1 MSLNDQLKSFKKSL
15 ASQPVYGVKRS
26 AAGTVESKNES
37 RASSTPSTPA
47 ISNNTRAAYE
57 SAMEGKKKNKRGNQ
71 GIVYSQPANTGAGT
85 HTMSLLYTVVNFLKN
100 CDDPQSVVSIQ
111 SRTNVDI
118 RANAELWEKLTT
130 NEKIDYDSVNGTF
143 SYKPTFQIRSKVDLL
158 ELLQEKRSQGGMDY
172 KDLKDSYSKLGVAVE
187 ELAAEDQ
194 ILVIRH
200 KDGNP
205 RVLFCNDEKYNT
217 PIDDEF
223 KKMWAE
229 IPIPDETDLPREL
242 ESAGLKTME
251 VFEKKVITEPK
262 QKKSKNRNRKG
273 KITNTHLQNLD
284 LTVDYVPRKTF

>member
-1 MSLNDQLKSFKKSL
+1 MSLNDQLKSFKKNL

-26 AAGTVESKNES
+26 TATAVESKDES
-37 RASSTPSTPA
+37 RASSTPGTPA
-47 ISNNTRAAYE
+47 IANNTRAAYE
-57 SAMEGKKKNKRGNQ
+57 IAMEGKKKNKRGNQ
-71 GIVYSQPANTGAGT
+71 GVVFSQPANTGAGT

-118 RANAELWEKLTT
+118 RANTELWEKLTT
-130 NEKIDYDSVNGTF
+130 NEKIDFDP
-143 SYKPTFQIRSKVDLL
+143 PTFQIKSKVDLL
-158 ELLQEKRSQGGMDY
+158 ELLQDKRSQGGMDY

-187 ELAAEDQ
+187 ELAAAGQ

-205 RVLFCNDEKYNT
+205 RVLFCNDEQYNT
-217 PIDDEF
+217 PIDEEF
-223 KKMWAE
+223 KKMWTE
-229 IPIPDETDLPREL
+229 IAIPDETDLPREL
-242 ESAGLKTME
+242 ENAGLKTME